1 MQGIPDYELIAL
13 FRLLYRQPEIKS
25 RIAYVWI
32 VFKNNSFK
40 STKNKYCTPTNT
52 LNTEKNVSRIC
63 LFLCFKLQFIAKTK
77 NQISF
82 RIFVCVYRKF
92 SVKRGCRS
100 SKCLISAEQFCLL
113 SSLFRNIF

>member
-13 FRLLYRQPEIKS
+13 FRLLYRQPES
-25 RIAYVWI
+25 RIAYVWM

-63 LFLCFKLQFIAKTK
+63 LFSMLQIAIHSK
-77 NQISF
+77 NEKPNF
-82 RIFVCVYRKF
+82 F
-92 SVKRGCRS
+92 
-100 SKCLISAEQFCLL
+100 
-113 SSLFRNIF
+113 

>member
-63 LFLCFKLQFIAKTK
+63 LFSMLQIAI
-77 NQISF
+77 Q
-82 RIFVCVYRKF
+82 
-92 SVKRGCRS
+92 
-100 SKCLISAEQFCLL
+100 SKKPNF
-113 SSLFRNIF
+113 F